1 VDITWRG
8 RTDIYVYDLAR
19 SVRRRLTHTGFNIDP
34 LWTPDGSALVFR
46 STRRDSGG
54 QNIFRVAADASGEP
68 ELLLDSKKDKIPGS
82 WARNGSLL
90 AYTDISARRKMT
102 IGVLDLAAGS
112 AELLLDSPYN
122 VGWPVFSPDG
132 RWLAYTST
140 ESGRTEVWVR
150 RFPEAGPG
158 LQVTVDGGSEPLW
171 ASDGTRLYFRRGDQ
185 FLAVEADRNEGVR
198 PHSVRELF
206 RGRFDASPTGHQH
219 YDVDA
224 QGRFAAIAL
233 ENATDPEMLH
243 LVIGWD
249 AELERIVDRGR

>member
-1 VDITWRG
+1 
-8 RTDIYVYDLAR
+8 
-19 SVRRRLTHTGFNIDP
+19 
-34 LWTPDGSALVFR
+34 
-46 STRRDSGG
+46 
-54 QNIFRVAADASGEP
+54 
-68 ELLLDSKKDKIPGS
+68 
-82 WARNGSLL
+82 
-90 AYTDISARRKMT
+90 
-102 IGVLDLAAGS
+102 
-112 AELLLDSPYN
+112 
-122 VGWPVFSPDG
+122 
-132 RWLAYTST
+132 
-140 ESGRTEVWVR
+140 VR